1 MPLTSTLT
9 HVLPTMLSPIFIF
22 HPLSNCSKKKK
33 KTFDVC
39 WWCPS
44 WCPFY
49 LSSHPSSSFIS
60 PLSSHIIGPS
70 LVCSF
75 FTLSFFVVG
84 FIYQL
89 VFFLFVIST
98 QHPQHP
104 NHLFVF
110 KKTLLHAFSFLR
122 TAIIIT

>member
-22 HPLSNCSKKKK
+22 HPLSNCSKEKKR
-33 KTFDVC
+33 TFDVC

-49 LSSHPSSSFIS
+49 LSSHPSSTFIS

-75 FTLSFFVVG
+75 FTLSFFVVRLHISIG
-84 FIYQL
+84 FFPICN
-89 VFFLFVIST
+89 F
-98 QHPQHP
+98 HP
-104 NHLFVF
+104 NIHNIPITRLFL
-110 KKTLLHAFSFLR
+110 KKHYCLPSHSLGVQSY
-122 TAIIIT
+122 